1 MADTPLPA
9 TLVRREVGRFLHR
22 QDHGGQALAYVYFER
37 GRRAAAHRLRRRG
50 AASSARSAACRKM
63 SGDEPVRVLVACLV
77 MAAETAIAAGQAMTQ
92 APAEKERSPTISSAL
107 N

>member
-1 MADTPLPA
+1 MSDAELLDWFNVEDTYCAGLAEIEPLPGGN
-9 TLVRREVGRFLHR
+9 VRLSWYT
-22 QDHGGQALAYVYFER
+22 A
-37 GRRAAAHRLRRRG
+37 
-50 AASSARSAACRKM
+50 RKM
-63 SGDEPVRVLVACLV
+63 GGDEPVRVLVACLV